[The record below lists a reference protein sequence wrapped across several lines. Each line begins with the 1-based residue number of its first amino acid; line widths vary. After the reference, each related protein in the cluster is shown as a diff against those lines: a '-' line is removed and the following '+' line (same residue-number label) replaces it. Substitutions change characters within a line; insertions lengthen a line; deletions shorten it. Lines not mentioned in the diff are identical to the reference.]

1 MAPDYLVKRAGLR
14 PQPLRFAEYDCER
27 MAHGTIHDKVVVVV
41 VVAAAVTR
49 WRKKQACS

>member
-1 MAPDYLVKRAGLR
+1 
-14 PQPLRFAEYDCER
+14 